1 MDEYFQNN
9 LKDIIKQAIWDPYTL
24 VLRKHSQEDKWQ
36 EVPYY
41 DLVEDNVIY
50 DYTYK
55 IITKSKSFVVTFI
68 KKHN

>member
-1 MDEYFQNN
+1 MDEYLQNS

-68 KKHN
+68 KKHD

>member
-1 MDEYFQNN
+1 M
-9 LKDIIKQAIWDPYTL
+9 DPYTL

-68 KKHN
+68 KKHD

>member
-1 MDEYFQNN
+1 MADYLHN
-9 LKDIIKQAIWDPYTL
+9 KIKHMIKQAIWHPYTI

-68 KKHN
+68 KKHD

>member
-1 MDEYFQNN
+1 MDEYLQNS

-55 IITKSKSFVVTFI
+55 IITKSKSFVVAFI
-68 KKHN
+68 KKHD

>member
-1 MDEYFQNN
+1 MDEYLKNN

-24 VLRKHSQEDKWQ
+24 VLRKHLQEDKWQ

-68 KKHN
+68 KKHD

>member
-68 KKHN
+68 KKPD

>member
-1 MDEYFQNN
+1 MDEYLQNK

-68 KKHN
+68 KKHD

>member
-68 KKHN
+68 KKHD

>member
-1 MDEYFQNN
+1 MDEYLQNN

-36 EVPYY
+36 EVTYY

-50 DYTYK
+50 TVEGNSDDAVKERKYD
-55 IITKSKSFVVTFI
+55 IELTKT
-68 KKHN
+68 

>member
-1 MDEYFQNN
+1 MDEYLQNN

-55 IITKSKSFVVTFI
+55 IVTKSKSFVITFI
-68 KKHN
+68 KKHD